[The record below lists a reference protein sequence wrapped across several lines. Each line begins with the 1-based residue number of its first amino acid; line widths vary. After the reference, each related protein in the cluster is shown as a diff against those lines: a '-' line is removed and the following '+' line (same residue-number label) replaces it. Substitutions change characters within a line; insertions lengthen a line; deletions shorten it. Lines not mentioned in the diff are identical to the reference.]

1 MPLSPLTSRLRRLWT
16 HDIWAAG
23 LIRDRSLKSRCF
35 ALLRVVSITISGLHE
50 IHVAIRAAA
59 LSYSSLL
66 ALGPLVAIA
75 VLISGFALGNRDP
88 ALVAQSMNR
97 VISFIA
103 PQVAQYDKADEADRA
118 RAAKTAPSPGNAA
131 EHAVPGT
138 IAPAQAGGRSP
149 GFQQESTGHTGR
161 PATGPATAGPA
172 ADTPAPA
179 PEMVQLLNN
188 FITSSRSGT
197 AGIIG
202 ILTLFIIVIGL
213 FTTIE
218 NTFNDIWGVRR
229 GRSLLARIVYYWSVI
244 TLGALL
250 FFTSLTLLSAG
261 AFMNVFFEKI
271 PLGAQLKEF
280 FTWMLPSGSV
290 LLLVAI
296 LTLFYRLVPHTRVR
310 WRAALLGA
318 VIVTVLLFLNNYL
331 AFLYFKRVVLS
342 KSLYGSVSIMPVL
355 MIGLYIF
362 WFFVLVGGQITYA
375 VQNVRYRSSQTAWHS
390 LNHESMSLVVLL
402 LIARRFKVA
411 APAYAVSELAA
422 LIRVPSQILNESLN
436 RLSDIKLITE
446 LPPAEGADPNDL
458 RYQPARPLD
467 QITLDEFRREFEN
480 YGEAPTA
487 GLLDV
492 VDPVLAYYHERLA
505 KVLPGALADKTLD
518 QLIEELAPSDTYAP
532 FPVKAG
538 R

>member
-1 MPLSPLTSRLRRLWT
+1 MPLPTFLAQLRQLWT

-23 LIRDRSLKSRCF
+23 LIRERSPKSRLF
-35 ALLRVVSITISGLHE
+35 ALLRVVSITLSGLHE
-50 IHVAIRAAA
+50 MHVAIRAAA

-75 VLISGFALGNRDP
+75 VLISGFALGNQDP
-88 ALVAQSMNR
+88 AFAAQAVNR

-103 PQVAQYDKADEADRA
+103 PQVAQYD
-118 RAAKTAPSPGNAA
+118 
-131 EHAVPGT
+131 
-138 IAPAQAGGRSP
+138 QAGR
-149 GFQQESTGHTGR
+149 QEHKSD
-161 PATGPATAGPA
+161 PALPA
-172 ADTPAPA
+172 AT
-179 PEMVQLLNN
+179 PEMVQLINN

-197 AGIIG
+197 AGLIG

-229 GRSLLARIVYYWSVI
+229 GRSWMARIVYYWSVI

-271 PLGAQLKEF
+271 PLGAQLKSLF
-280 FTWMLPSGSV
+280 VWMLPSGSV
-290 LLLVAI
+290 LLLVFI

-310 WRAALLGA
+310 WSAAILGA
-318 VIVTVLLFLNNYL
+318 VIVTALLFLNNYL

-342 KSLYGSVSIMPVL
+342 KSLYGSVSIVPIL

-390 LNHESMSLVVLL
+390 LNHVTRESMSLVVLL
-402 LIARRFKVA
+402 LIARRFKVV
-411 APAYAVSELAA
+411 APAYAVSELST

-436 RLSDIKLITE
+436 RLCDLKLITE
-446 LPPAEGADPNDL
+446 LPPAEEADPNDA

-467 QITLDEFRREFEN
+467 QITLEEFRRKFEN
-480 YGEAPTA
+480 YGEAPA
-487 GLLDV
+487 GALLDN
-492 VDPVLAYYHERLA
+492 VDPVLAHYHQRLA
-505 KVLPGALADKTLD
+505 QALPAALGGQSFDD
-518 QLIEELAPSDTYAP
+518 LIGQMEPSKTYAP
-532 FPVKAG
+532 FPVKG
-538 R
+538 

>member
-1 MPLSPLTSRLRRLWT
+1 MPISTYFSRLHRLWT

-23 LIRDRSLKSRCF
+23 LKRDRSPRDRAY
-35 ALLRVVSITISGLHE
+35 ALLRVASITISGLHE
-50 IHVAIRAAA
+50 LHVAIRAAA

-66 ALGPLVAIA
+66 ALGPLIA
-75 VLISGFALGNRDP
+75 LSVLVSGFALGNSDP
-88 ALVAQSMNR
+88 AIIAQGVNR

-103 PQVAQYDKADEADRA
+103 PQVAQYDRA
-118 RAAKTAPSPGNAA
+118 GQAERNRPPAEDSAEVAP
-131 EHAVPGT
+131 
-138 IAPAQAGGRSP
+138 
-149 GFQQESTGHTGR
+149 
-161 PATGPATAGPA
+161 PAT
-172 ADTPAPA
+172 
-179 PEMVQLLNN
+179 PEMVGLLGN
-188 FITSSRSGT
+188 FVSSSRSGT
-197 AGIIG
+197 AGLIG
-202 ILTLFIIVIGL
+202 IFTLFLIVIGL

-229 GRSLLARIVYYWSVI
+229 GRSWMARIVYYWSVI

-250 FFTSLTLLSAG
+250 FFASLTLLSAG

-271 PLGAQLKEF
+271 PLGAQLKNVF
-280 FTWMLPSGSV
+280 VWMLPSGSV
-290 LLLVAI
+290 LLLIVI

-310 WRAALLGA
+310 WGAALIGA
-318 VIVTVLLFLNNYL
+318 VIVTALLFLNNYL

-375 VQNVRYRSSQTAWHS
+375 VQNVRYRSSQTAWHN
-390 LNHESMSLVVLL
+390 LNHATRESLSLVVLL

-411 APAYAVSELAA
+411 APAYSVSELAI
-422 LIRVPSQILNESLN
+422 LISVPSQILNESLN
-436 RLSDIKLITE
+436 RLSDMKLITE
-446 LPPAEGADPNDL
+446 LPPAHDADPNDL

-467 QITLDEFRREFEN
+467 QITLEQFRRDFEN

-487 GLLDV
+487 GLLEH
-492 VDPVLAYYHERLA
+492 VDPVLAHYHQSLA
-505 KVLPGALADKTLD
+505 ASLPAILGTKSLD
-518 QLIEELAPSDTYAP
+518 DLIDEQQPSQTFAP
-532 FPVKAG
+532 FPMTA

>member
-1 MPLSPLTSRLRRLWT
+1 MPFSLPLSRLQRLWE

-23 LIRDRSLKSRCF
+23 LKRDTSLRGRGF
-35 ALLRVVSITISGLHE
+35 ALLRVASITISGLHE
-50 IHVAIRAAA
+50 LHVAIRAAA

-66 ALGPLVAIA
+66 ALGPLIA
-75 VLISGFALGNRDP
+75 LSVLVSGFALGNRDP
-88 ALVAQSMNR
+88 ALVAQGINR

-103 PQVAQYDKADEADRA
+103 PQVAQYDRA
-118 RAAKTAPSPGNAA
+118 GQAERERAPTAGGAEVAPS
-131 EHAVPGT
+131 
-138 IAPAQAGGRSP
+138 
-149 GFQQESTGHTGR
+149 
-161 PATGPATAGPA
+161 AT
-172 ADTPAPA
+172 
-179 PEMVQLLNN
+179 PEMVGLLDN
-188 FITSSRSGT
+188 FVSSSRSGT
-197 AGIIG
+197 AGLIG
-202 ILTLFIIVIGL
+202 IFTLFLIVIGL

-229 GRSLLARIVYYWSVI
+229 GRSWMARIVYYWSVI

-250 FFTSLTLLSAG
+250 FFASLTLLSAG

-271 PLGAQLKEF
+271 PLGAQLKNVF
-280 FTWMLPSGSV
+280 VWMLPSGSV

-310 WRAALLGA
+310 WTAALIGA
-318 VIVTVLLFLNNYL
+318 VLVTALLFLNNYL

-375 VQNVRYRSSQTAWHS
+375 VQNVRYRSSQTAWHN
-390 LNHESMSLVVLL
+390 LNHATRESLSLVVLL

-411 APAYAVSELAA
+411 APAYSVSELAI
-422 LIRVPSQILNESLN
+422 LISVPSQILNESLN
-436 RLSDIKLITE
+436 RLSDMKLITE
-446 LPPAEGADPNDL
+446 LPPAPDADPNDL

-467 QITLDEFRREFEN
+467 QITLDQFRRDFEN

-487 GLLDV
+487 GLLEH
-492 VDPVLAYYHERLA
+492 VDPVLAHYHQSLA
-505 KVLPGALADKTLD
+505 ASLPAILGTKSLNE
-518 QLIEELAPSDTYAP
+518 LIDEQQPSQTFAP
-532 FPVKAG
+532 FPMAT

>member
-1 MPLSPLTSRLRRLWT
+1 MPLSPLMSRLQRLWT

-23 LIRDRSLKSRCF
+23 LIRDRSLKGRGLAF
-35 ALLRVVSITISGLHE
+35 LRVVSITLSGLHE

-88 ALVAQSMNR
+88 ALVAQSLNR

-103 PQVAQYDKADEADRA
+103 PQVTQYDRAGEAERPRA
-118 RAAKTAPSPGNAA
+118 VNPPAAGTAP
-131 EHAVPGT
+131 AV
-138 IAPAQAGGRSP
+138 APAARP
-149 GFQQESTGHTGR
+149 
-161 PATGPATAGPA
+161 PAT
-172 ADTPAPA
+172 

-188 FITSSRSGT
+188 FIASSRSGT
-197 AGIIG
+197 AGLIG
-202 ILTLFIIVIGL
+202 ILTLFFIVIGL
-213 FTTIE
+213 FTTVE

-229 GRSLLARIVYYWSVI
+229 GRSWLARIVYYWSVI

-261 AFMNVFFEKI
+261 AFLNVFFEKV

-280 FTWMLPSGSV
+280 FVWMLPSGSV
-290 LLLVAI
+290 LLLVFL

-318 VIVTVLLFLNNYL
+318 VIVTALLFLNNYV

-375 VQNVRYRSSQTAWHS
+375 VQNIRYRSSQTAWHS
-390 LNHESMSLVVLL
+390 LNHATRESMSLVVLL

-411 APAYAVSELAA
+411 APPCSVSDLAA

-436 RLSDIKLITE
+436 RLCDLKLITE
-446 LPPAEGADPNDL
+446 LPAAEGADPNDL

-467 QITLDEFRREFEN
+467 QITLEEFRREFEN

-487 GLLDV
+487 GLLEN
-492 VDPVLAYYHERLA
+492 VDPVLAHYHERLA
-505 KVLPGALADKTLD
+505 GALPAALAGKNLD
-518 QLIEELAPSDTYAP
+518 QLIGEFTPSDTYAP
-532 FPVKAG
+532 FPAQPA

>member
-1 MPLSPLTSRLRRLWT
+1 MPLPSLLSRLQRLWR

-23 LIRDRSLKSRCF
+23 LIRDPSLKGRF
-35 ALLRVVSITISGLHE
+35 LALLRVCSISVSGLHE
-50 IHVAIRAAA
+50 LHVAIRAAA

-66 ALGPLVAIA
+66 ALGPLIAIA
-75 VLISGFALGNRDP
+75 VLISGFAIGNRDP
-88 ALVAQSMNR
+88 ALVAQGLNS

-103 PQVAQYDKADEADRA
+103 PQVAQYDKVTEAERA
-118 RAAKTAPSPGNAA
+118 TDAKKHP
-131 EHAVPGT
+131 
-138 IAPAQAGGRSP
+138 APAQAAD
-149 GFQQESTGHTGR
+149 
-161 PATGPATAGPA
+161 PAVAT
-172 ADTPAPA
+172 

-188 FITSSRSGT
+188 FIVSSRSGT
-197 AGIIG
+197 AGLIG
-202 ILTLFIIVIGL
+202 ILTLFVIVIGL
-213 FTTIE
+213 FTTVE
-218 NTFNDIWGVRR
+218 NTFNDIWGVHR

-244 TLGALL
+244 TIGALL

-271 PLGAQLKEF
+271 PLGAQLKSLF
-280 FTWMLPSGSV
+280 VWMLPSGSV
-290 LLLVAI
+290 LLLVLI

-310 WRAALLGA
+310 WGAAIIGA
-318 VIVTVLLFLNNYL
+318 IIVTGLLFLNNYL

-342 KSLYGSVSIMPVL
+342 KSLYGSVSIMPIL

-390 LNHESMSLVVLL
+390 LNHATRESMSLVVLL

-411 APAYAVSELAA
+411 APAYSVSELAG

-436 RLSDIKLITE
+436 RLCDIRLITE
-446 LPPAEGADPNDL
+446 LPPAGSADPNDF

-487 GLLDV
+487 GLLDN
-492 VDPVLAYYHERLA
+492 VDPVLAFYHQRLA
-505 KVLPGALADKTLD
+505 ESLPAILGGQTLD
-518 QLIEELAPSDTYAP
+518 QLITKLPPSATYAP
-532 FPVKAG
+532 FPVAEK
-538 R
+538 

>member
-1 MPLSPLTSRLRRLWT
+1 MPLSALYSRLRRLWT

-23 LIRDRSLKSRCF
+23 LIRDRSPRSRFF
-35 ALLRVVSITISGLHE
+35 ALLRVASITISGLNE
-50 IHVAIRAAA
+50 MHVAIRAAA
-59 LSYSSLL
+59 LSFNSLL
-66 ALGPLVAIA
+66 ALGPLIAIA
-75 VLISGFALGNRDP
+75 VLISGFALGNQDP
-88 ALVAQSMNR
+88 AFAAQGLNR

-103 PQVAQYDKADEADRA
+103 PQVAQYDQATEKEKSDEAG
-118 RAAKTAPSPGNAA
+118 RAAAGQPTPGAD
-131 EHAVPGT
+131 
-138 IAPAQAGGRSP
+138 APAVIP
-149 GFQQESTGHTGR
+149 
-161 PATGPATAGPA
+161 PAT
-172 ADTPAPA
+172 
-179 PEMVQLLNN
+179 PEMMKLLNT

-197 AGIIG
+197 AGLIG
-202 ILTLFIIVIGL
+202 ILTLFVIVIGL

-229 GRSLLARIVYYWSVI
+229 GRSWVARIVYYWSVI

-271 PLGAQLKEF
+271 PLGAQLKSLF
-280 FTWMLPSGSV
+280 VWMLPSGSV
-290 LLLVAI
+290 LLLVFI

-310 WRAALLGA
+310 WGAALLGA
-318 VIVTVLLFLNNYL
+318 VIVTALLFLNNYL

-342 KSLYGSVSIMPVL
+342 KSLYGSVSIMPIL

-390 LNHESMSLVVLL
+390 LNHVTRESMSLVVLL

-411 APAYAVSELAA
+411 APAYSVSELAA

-436 RLSDIKLITE
+436 RLTDIKLIAE

-458 RYQPARPLD
+458 RYQPARPLN
-467 QITLDEFRREFEN
+467 QITLEEFRREFEN

-487 GLLDV
+487 GLLDN
-492 VDPVLAYYHERLA
+492 VDPVLALYHKRLA
-505 KVLPGALADKTLD
+505 ETLAPALGGQTLD
-518 QLIEELAPSDTYAP
+518 ALIDDLQPSQTYAP
-532 FPVKAG
+532 FPVKGQA
-538 R
+538 

>member
-1 MPLSPLTSRLRRLWT
+1 MPLTALLTRLQRLWH

-23 LIRDRSLKSRCF
+23 LNRDPSLKGRCM
-35 ALLRVVSITISGLHE
+35 ALLRVCSITISGLNE
-50 IHVAIRAAA
+50 LHVAIRAAA

-66 ALGPLVAIA
+66 ALGPLIAIA
-75 VLISGFALGNRDP
+75 VLISGFAIGNRDP
-88 ALVAQSMNR
+88 ALVAQGLNN

-103 PQVAQYDKADEADRA
+103 PQVAQYDKATAAE
-118 RAAKTAPSPGNAA
+118 RAADAKKHP
-131 EHAVPGT
+131 
-138 IAPAQAGGRSP
+138 APAQAADP
-149 GFQQESTGHTGR
+149 TV
-161 PATGPATAGPA
+161 AT
-172 ADTPAPA
+172 

-188 FITSSRSGT
+188 FIVSSRSGT
-197 AGIIG
+197 AGLIG
-202 ILTLFIIVIGL
+202 ILTLFVIVIGL
-213 FTTIE
+213 FTTVE

-271 PLGAQLKEF
+271 PLGAQLKSLF
-280 FTWMLPSGSV
+280 VWMLPSGSV
-290 LLLVAI
+290 VLLVLI

-310 WRAALLGA
+310 WGAAIIGA
-318 VIVTVLLFLNNYL
+318 IIVAGLLFLNNYL

-342 KSLYGSVSIMPVL
+342 KSLYGSVSIMPIL

-390 LNHESMSLVVLL
+390 LNHATRESMSLVVLL

-411 APAYAVSELAA
+411 GPAYSVSELAA

-436 RLSDIKLITE
+436 RLGDIKLITE
-446 LPPAEGADPNDL
+446 LPPAAGADPNDL

-467 QITLDEFRREFEN
+467 QITLEEFRREFEN

-487 GLLDV
+487 GLLDH
-492 VDPVLAYYHERLA
+492 VDPVLALYHKRLA
-505 KVLPGALADKTLD
+505 ENLPAILGGQTLD
-518 QLIEELAPSDTYAP
+518 QLIAELPPSATYAP
-532 FPVKAG
+532 FPVAG
-538 R
+538 K

>member
-1 MPLSPLTSRLRRLWT
+1 MPLSPLLVQLRRLWT

-23 LIRDRSLKSRCF
+23 LIRDRSPKSRLF
-35 ALLRVVSITISGLHE
+35 ALLRVVSITCSGLRE
-50 IHVAIRAAA
+50 MHVAIRAAA

-75 VLISGFALGNRDP
+75 VLISGFALGNQDP
-88 ALVAQSMNR
+88 AFAAQAVNR

-103 PQVAQYDKADEADRA
+103 PQVAQYDRAGEA
-118 RAAKTAPSPGNAA
+118 
-131 EHAVPGT
+131 E
-138 IAPAQAGGRSP
+138 QA
-149 GFQQESTGHTGR
+149 H
-161 PATGPATAGPA
+161 GPA
-172 ADTPAPA
+172 APAA
-179 PEMVQLLNN
+179 TPEMVQLINN

-197 AGIIG
+197 AGLIG
-202 ILTLFIIVIGL
+202 ILTLFLIVIGL

-271 PLGAQLKEF
+271 PLGAQLKSLF
-280 FTWMLPSGSV
+280 VWMLPSGSV
-290 LLLVAI
+290 LLLVFI

-310 WRAALLGA
+310 WSAALLGA
-318 VIVTVLLFLNNYL
+318 VIVTGLLFLNNYL

-342 KSLYGSVSIMPVL
+342 KSLYGSVSIMPIL

-390 LNHESMSLVVLL
+390 LNHVTRESMSLVVLL

-436 RLSDIKLITE
+436 RLCDLKLITE
-446 LPPAEGADPNDL
+446 LPPAEDADPNDS

-467 QITLDEFRREFEN
+467 QMTLEEFRQKFEN
-480 YGEAPTA
+480 YGEAPA
-487 GLLDV
+487 GALLDN
-492 VDPVLAYYHERLA
+492 VDPVLALYHQRLA
-505 KVLPGALADKTLD
+505 EALPAALGRQSLD
-518 QLIEELAPSDTYAP
+518 ELIGQLEPSRTYAP
-532 FPVKAG
+532 FPANG
-538 R
+538 QS

>member
-1 MPLSPLTSRLRRLWT
+1 MPLPTLLSRLRRLWT

-23 LIRDRSLKSRCF
+23 LVRERTLKSRLF
-35 ALLRVVSITISGLHE
+35 ALLRIVSITVSGLHE
-50 IHVAIRAAA
+50 MHVAIRAAA

-75 VLISGFALGNRDP
+75 VLISGFALGNQDP
-88 ALVAQSMNR
+88 AFAAQAVNR

-103 PQVAQYDKADEADRA
+103 PQVAQYDKAGE
-118 RAAKTAPSPGNAA
+118 
-131 EHAVPGT
+131 
-138 IAPAQAGGRSP
+138 
-149 GFQQESTGHTGR
+149 QERTHTS
-161 PATGPATAGPA
+161 ATA
-172 ADTPAPA
+172 TPAPA
-179 PEMVQLLNN
+179 ATPEMVQLINQ

-197 AGIIG
+197 AGLIG
-202 ILTLFIIVIGL
+202 ILTLFIIVVGL

-261 AFMNVFFEKI
+261 ALMNVFFEKI
-271 PLGAQLKEF
+271 PLGAQLKSLF
-280 FTWMLPSGSV
+280 VWMLPSGSV
-290 LLLVAI
+290 LLLIFI
-296 LTLFYRLVPHTRVR
+296 LTLFYRIVPHTRVR
-310 WRAALLGA
+310 WGAALLGA
-318 VIVTVLLFLNNYL
+318 VIVTTLLFLNNYL

-342 KSLYGSVSIMPVL
+342 KSLYGSVSIMPIL

-390 LNHESMSLVVLL
+390 LNHTTRESMSLVVLL

-411 APAYAVSELAA
+411 APAYSVSELAG

-436 RLSDIKLITE
+436 RLGDLQLVTE
-446 LPPAEGADPNDL
+446 LPPAGGADPNDF
-458 RYQPARPLD
+458 RYQPARPLE
-467 QITLDEFRREFEN
+467 QITLEEFRREFEN

-487 GLLDV
+487 GLLDN
-492 VDPVLAYYHERLA
+492 VDPVLALYHEKLA
-505 KVLPGALADKTLD
+505 RALPAALGGESLD
-518 QLIEELAPSDTYAP
+518 QLIGKLEPSQTYSP
-532 FPVKAG
+532 FPAKG
-538 R
+538 LT

>member
-1 MPLSPLTSRLRRLWT
+1 MPLSQLLSRLRRFWH

-23 LIRDRSLKSRCF
+23 LVRNRTLKGRTL
-35 ALLRVVSITISGLHE
+35 AVMRVTSITLSGLNE

-66 ALGPLVAIA
+66 ALGPLIAIA
-75 VLISGFALGNRDP
+75 VLISGFALGNKDP
-88 ALVAQSMNR
+88 ELAARSLNR

-103 PQVAQYDKADEADRA
+103 PQVAQYDKATEDDWNLAHP
-118 RAAKTAPSPGNAA
+118 KPAPGD
-131 EHAVPGT
+131 
-138 IAPAQAGGRSP
+138 PA
-149 GFQQESTGHTGR
+149 T
-161 PATGPATAGPA
+161 PATGE
-172 ADTPAPA
+172 APEA
-179 PEMVQLLNN
+179 PPPDPEMVQIINN
-188 FITSSRSGT
+188 FIASSRSST

-202 ILTLFIIVIGL
+202 ILTLFVIVIGL
-213 FTTIE
+213 FTTVE

-229 GRSLLARIVYYWSVI
+229 GRSLAARIAYYWSVI

-250 FFTSLTLLSAG
+250 FFASLTLLSAG

-271 PLGAQLKEF
+271 PLGAQLKGF
-280 FTWMLPSGSV
+280 FVWLLPSGSV
-290 LLLVAI
+290 ALLVML
-296 LTLFYRLVPHTRVR
+296 LTLFYRFVPHTRVK

-318 VIVTVLLFLNNYL
+318 VIVTALLFLNNYL

-342 KSLYGSVSIMPVL
+342 KSLYGSVSIMPIL

-390 LNHESMSLVVLL
+390 LNHATRESMSLVVLL

-411 APAYAVSELAA
+411 APAYSVTELSH
-422 LIRVPSQILNESLN
+422 LIRIPSQVLNESLN
-436 RLSDIKLITE
+436 RLNDIKFISE

-458 RYQPARPLD
+458 RYQPARPLN
-467 QITLDEFRREFEN
+467 QITLDEFRRGFEN

-487 GLLDV
+487 GLLEN
-492 VDPVLAYYHERLA
+492 VDPILAHYREKLA
-505 KVLPGALADKTLD
+505 KILPAALGTKTLD
-518 QLIEELAPSDTYAP
+518 DLIDEFQPSDTYAP
-532 FPVKAG
+532 FPTAQRG
-538 R
+538 

>member
-1 MPLSPLTSRLRRLWT
+1 MPLTALLTRLQRLWQ

-23 LIRDRSLKSRCF
+23 LNRDPSLKGRCM
-35 ALLRVVSITISGLHE
+35 ALLRVCSITISGLNE
-50 IHVAIRAAA
+50 LHVAIRAAA

-66 ALGPLVAIA
+66 ALGPLIAIA
-75 VLISGFALGNRDP
+75 VLISGFAIGNRDP
-88 ALVAQSMNR
+88 ALVAQGLNN

-103 PQVAQYDKADEADRA
+103 PQVAQYDKATAAE
-118 RAAKTAPSPGNAA
+118 RAADAKKHP
-131 EHAVPGT
+131 
-138 IAPAQAGGRSP
+138 APAQAADP
-149 GFQQESTGHTGR
+149 TV
-161 PATGPATAGPA
+161 AT
-172 ADTPAPA
+172 

-188 FITSSRSGT
+188 FIVSSRSGT
-197 AGIIG
+197 AGLIG
-202 ILTLFIIVIGL
+202 ILTLFVIVIGL
-213 FTTIE
+213 FTTVE

-271 PLGAQLKEF
+271 PLGAQLKSLF
-280 FTWMLPSGSV
+280 VWMLPSGSV
-290 LLLVAI
+290 VLLVLI

-310 WRAALLGA
+310 WGAAIIGA
-318 VIVTVLLFLNNYL
+318 IIVAGLLFLNNYL

-342 KSLYGSVSIMPVL
+342 KSLYGSVSIMPIL

-390 LNHESMSLVVLL
+390 LNHATRESMSLVVLL

-411 APAYAVSELAA
+411 GPAYSVSELAA

-436 RLSDIKLITE
+436 RLGDIKLITE
-446 LPPAEGADPNDL
+446 LPPAAGADPNDL

-467 QITLDEFRREFEN
+467 QITLEEFRREFEN

-487 GLLDV
+487 GLLDH
-492 VDPVLAYYHERLA
+492 VDPVLALYHKRLA
-505 KVLPGALADKTLD
+505 ENLPAILGGQTLD
-518 QLIEELAPSDTYAP
+518 QLIAELPPSATYAP
-532 FPVKAG
+532 FPVAG
-538 R
+538 K

>member
-1 MPLSPLTSRLRRLWT
+1 MPLSPLLARLRRLWA

-23 LIRDRSLKSRCF
+23 LIGDRSPKSRLF
-35 ALLRVVSITISGLHE
+35 ALLRVVSITLSGLRE
-50 IHVAIRAAA
+50 MHVAIRAAA
-59 LSYSSLL
+59 LSYNSLL

-75 VLISGFALGNRDP
+75 VLISGFALGNQDP
-88 ALVAQSMNR
+88 AFAAQAVNR

-103 PQVAQYDKADEADRA
+103 PQVAQYDRA
-118 RAAKTAPSPGNAA
+118 GAA
-131 EHAVPGT
+131 E
-138 IAPAQAGGRSP
+138 
-149 GFQQESTGHTGR
+149 R
-161 PATGPATAGPA
+161 PQGSATPA
-172 ADTPAPA
+172 AT
-179 PEMVQLLNN
+179 PEMVQLINN

-197 AGIIG
+197 AGLIG
-202 ILTLFIIVIGL
+202 ILTLFLIVIGL

-271 PLGAQLKEF
+271 PLGAQLKSLF
-280 FTWMLPSGSV
+280 VWMLPSGSV
-290 LLLVAI
+290 LLLVFI

-310 WRAALLGA
+310 WPAALLGA
-318 VIVTVLLFLNNYL
+318 VIVTGLLFLNNYL

-342 KSLYGSVSIMPVL
+342 KSLYGSVSIMPIL

-375 VQNVRYRSSQTAWHS
+375 VQNIRYRSSQTAWHS
-390 LNHESMSLVVLL
+390 LNHVTRESMSLVVLL
-402 LIARRFKVA
+402 LIARRFKGA

-422 LIRVPSQILNESLN
+422 LIRVPAQILNESLN
-436 RLSDIKLITE
+436 RLCDLQLITE
-446 LPPAEGADPNDL
+446 LPPAEGADPNDS

-467 QITLDEFRREFEN
+467 QMTLEEFRQKFEN
-480 YGEAPTA
+480 YGEAPA
-487 GLLDV
+487 GALLDN
-492 VDPVLAYYHERLA
+492 VDPVLALYHERLA
-505 KVLPGALADKTLD
+505 AALPAALGRPSLD
-518 QLIEELAPSDTYAP
+518 ELIGQLEPSKTYAP
-532 FPVKAG
+532 FPVKG
-538 R
+538 P

>member
-1 MPLSPLTSRLRRLWT
+1 MSPFLTRLQRLWQ
-16 HDIWAAG
+16 HEIWAAG
-23 LIRDRSLKSRCF
+23 LNRDVSLKGRF
-35 ALLRVVSITISGLHE
+35 LALLRVCSITISGLFE
-50 IHVAIRAAA
+50 LHVAIRAAA

-66 ALGPLVAIA
+66 ALGPLIAIA

-88 ALVAQSMNR
+88 ALVAQGMNR
-97 VISFIA
+97 IISFIA
-103 PQVAQYDKADEADRA
+103 PQVAQYDQATADEDKRPSDSKQQPAD
-118 RAAKTAPSPGNAA
+118 AA
-131 EHAVPGT
+131 
-138 IAPAQAGGRSP
+138 
-149 GFQQESTGHTGR
+149 
-161 PATGPATAGPA
+161 
-172 ADTPAPA
+172 TPAPPA
-179 PEMVQLLNN
+179 ATPEMVQLLNN

-197 AGIIG
+197 AGLIG

-229 GRSLLARIVYYWSVI
+229 GRSWLARIVYYWSVI

-271 PLGAQLKEF
+271 PLGAQLKSLF
-280 FTWMLPSGSV
+280 VWMLPSGSV
-290 LLLVAI
+290 LLLVFI

-310 WRAALLGA
+310 WGAALIGA
-318 VIVTVLLFLNNYL
+318 VIVTGLLFLNNYL

-342 KSLYGSVSIMPVL
+342 KSLYGSVSIMPIL

-390 LNHESMSLVVLL
+390 LNHATRESMSLVVLL

-411 APAYAVSELAA
+411 APAYSVSELAG

-436 RLSDIKLITE
+436 RLCDIRLITE
-446 LPPAEGADPNDL
+446 LPPADAADPNDF

-467 QITLDEFRREFEN
+467 QITLEEFRREFEN

-487 GLLDV
+487 GLLDN
-492 VDPVLAYYHERLA
+492 VDPVLALYHQRLA
-505 KVLPGALADKTLD
+505 EHLPAILGQQTLD
-518 QLIEELAPSDTYAP
+518 QLIAEQQPSATYAP
-532 FPVKAG
+532 FPVAG

>member
-1 MPLSPLTSRLRRLWT
+1 MPLTALLTRLQRLWQ

-23 LIRDRSLKSRCF
+23 LNRDPSLKGRCM
-35 ALLRVVSITISGLHE
+35 ALLRVCSITISGLNE
-50 IHVAIRAAA
+50 LHVAIRAAA

-66 ALGPLVAIA
+66 ALGPLIAIA
-75 VLISGFALGNRDP
+75 VLISGFAIGNRDP
-88 ALVAQSMNR
+88 ALVAQGLNN

-103 PQVAQYDKADEADRA
+103 PQVAQYDKATAAE
-118 RAAKTAPSPGNAA
+118 RAADAKKHP
-131 EHAVPGT
+131 
-138 IAPAQAGGRSP
+138 APAQAADP
-149 GFQQESTGHTGR
+149 TV
-161 PATGPATAGPA
+161 AT
-172 ADTPAPA
+172 

-188 FITSSRSGT
+188 FIVSSRSGT
-197 AGIIG
+197 AGLIG
-202 ILTLFIIVIGL
+202 ILTLFVIVIGL
-213 FTTIE
+213 FTTVE

-271 PLGAQLKEF
+271 PLGAQLKSLF
-280 FTWMLPSGSV
+280 VWMLPSGSV
-290 LLLVAI
+290 VLLVLI

-310 WRAALLGA
+310 WGAAIIGA
-318 VIVTVLLFLNNYL
+318 IIVAGLLFLNNYL

-342 KSLYGSVSIMPVL
+342 KSLYGSVSIMPIL

-390 LNHESMSLVVLL
+390 LNHATRESMSLVVLL

-411 APAYAVSELAA
+411 GPAYSVSELAA

-436 RLSDIKLITE
+436 RLGDIKLITE
-446 LPPAEGADPNDL
+446 LPPAAGADPNDL

-467 QITLDEFRREFEN
+467 QITLEEFRREFEN

-487 GLLDV
+487 GLLDH
-492 VDPVLAYYHERLA
+492 VDPVLALYHKRLA
-505 KVLPGALADKTLD
+505 ENLPAILGGQTLD
-518 QLIEELAPSDTYAP
+518 QLIAELPPSATYAP
-532 FPVKAG
+532 FPVAAK
-538 R
+538 

>member
-1 MPLSPLTSRLRRLWT
+1 MPLSALFSRLRRVWT

-23 LIRDRSLKSRCF
+23 LIRDRSPRSRFF

-50 IHVAIRAAA
+50 MHVAIRAAA
-59 LSYSSLL
+59 LSFNSLL

-75 VLISGFALGNRDP
+75 VLISGFALGNQDP
-88 ALVAQSMNR
+88 AFAAQGLNR

-103 PQVAQYDKADEADRA
+103 PQVAQYDRA
-118 RAAKTAPSPGNAA
+118 SA
-131 EHAVPGT
+131 EELEQERLHGAIPDTG
-138 IAPAQAGGRSP
+138 APAVA
-149 GFQQESTGHTGR
+149 
-161 PATGPATAGPA
+161 AT
-172 ADTPAPA
+172 
-179 PEMVQLLNN
+179 PEMMKLLST

-197 AGIIG
+197 AGLIG

-271 PLGAQLKEF
+271 PLGAQLKSLF
-280 FTWMLPSGSV
+280 VWMLPSGSV
-290 LLLVAI
+290 LLLVFI

-318 VIVTVLLFLNNYL
+318 VIVTALLFLNNYL

-342 KSLYGSVSIMPVL
+342 KSLYGSVSIMPIL

-390 LNHESMSLVVLL
+390 LNHVTRESMSLVVLL

-411 APAYAVSELAA
+411 APAYSVSELAA

-446 LPPAEGADPNDL
+446 LPPAEGADQNDL
-458 RYQPARPLD
+458 RYQPARPLT
-467 QITLDEFRREFEN
+467 QITLEEFRREFEN

-487 GLLDV
+487 GLLDN
-492 VDPVLAYYHERLA
+492 VDPVLALYHRRLA
-505 KVLPGALADKTLD
+505 EALPPVLGGQTLD
-518 QLIEELAPSDTYAP
+518 ELISDLPPSQTYAP
-532 FPVKAG
+532 FPVKGQA
-538 R
+538 